1 MASLRRIVVRTSPT
15 ILYIALSKK
24 NEKKAEKSQKSAK
37 KTLTSVAGYDIIG
50 KLSNESGRHH
60 KTYENACK
68 SFLKKFKKTVDKNL

>member
-1 MASLRRIVVRTSPT
+1 MASLRRIVVRKSPT

-37 KTLTSVAGYDIIG
+37 KTLTCVAVYEIIG
-50 KLSNESGRHH
+50 KLSKESGSHH